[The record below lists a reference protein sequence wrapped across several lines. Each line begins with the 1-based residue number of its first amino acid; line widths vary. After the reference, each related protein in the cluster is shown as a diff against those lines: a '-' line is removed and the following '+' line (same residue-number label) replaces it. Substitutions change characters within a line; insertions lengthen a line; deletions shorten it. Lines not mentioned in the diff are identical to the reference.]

1 MRQNVHN
8 GLINQLKSI
17 PEIFWI
23 LVVELIIFSII
34 SPHFA
39 SVENLFNLIRQ
50 SAVLVL
56 VSMGML
62 FVITS
67 GGIDLSVGSLI
78 GLAGTITAFLSTIG
92 TKWWL
97 AVIIGV
103 GVCGFAGLI
112 SGLIIS
118 KGKIFPYVV
127 TFGMLFIVRSISL
140 GFTQGG
146 SIHIQDANINLI
158 NSGYFLSMPNP
169 FWIIL
174 VFIIIGLV
182 LMKRTVFGRYIFSI
196 GSDITTASWMGIK
209 IDVFRILVY
218 FLSGILAGVAGVI
231 LASRVNTGNAL
242 IGQDTQFF
250 AIAAV
255 VIGGTPISGG
265 RGKLM
270 GAVLGALVVNSLQNG
285 LTLLGFSSELTTT
298 IVGVALMVGV
308 IFAQII
314 YLGRGE
320 SRGKSNPKQK

>member
-1 MRQNVHN
+1 MLQNVRN
-8 GLINQLKSI
+8 RWGKIIKSL

-23 LVVELIIFSII
+23 LALELIVFSFI

-39 SVENLFNLIRQ
+39 SVENVFNLMRQ
-50 SAVLVL
+50 CAVLVII
-56 VSMGML
+56 SMGML

-78 GLAGTITAFLSTIG
+78 GLSGTITAYLSTLGI
-92 TKWWL
+92 KWWI
-97 AVIIGV
+97 AVLV
-103 GVCGFAGLI
+103 GVAVCSLAGLI

-127 TFGMLFIVRSISL
+127 TFGMLFIVRSVSL

-146 SIHIQDANINLI
+146 SLHIQDANINLI
-158 NSGYFLSMPNP
+158 NSGYFLNLPNP

-174 VFIIIGLV
+174 VTVILCV
-182 LMKRTVFGRYIFSI
+182 LLMKWTVFGRYIFSI
-196 GSDITTASWMGIK
+196 GSDSTTASWMGIK
-209 IDVFRILVY
+209 VDAFRTLVY
-218 FLSGILAGVAGVI
+218 FLSGTLAGIAGVI

-265 RGKLM
+265 RGKLL
-270 GAVLGALVVNSLQNG
+270 GAILGALVINSLQNG

-298 IVGVALMVGV
+298 VVGITLMVGV

-314 YLGRGE
+314 YLDRGE
-320 SRGKSNPKQK
+320 SRGKSNPK